1 MRIIEH
7 KSEGFIW
14 AKSTVPFNTP
24 QQVEQH
30 FNSYTDE
37 ERLVFDRICDDLP
50 TGRQYMEIHWQEYG
64 WTEEMLARASEFSAK
79 QLQEPV
85 PYFDPPWWC
94 FENSY
99 HHAEQ
104 KGLLYVE
111 GIGISPNGPMVHA
124 WNSTDGTDVIDYT
137 WPWQHKNKY
146 FGIVYDLTWMK
157 KYWPIPGGILGYLH
171 EYTQEGKKLNC
182 RLI

>member
-85 PYFDPPWWC
+85 PYFDRPWWC